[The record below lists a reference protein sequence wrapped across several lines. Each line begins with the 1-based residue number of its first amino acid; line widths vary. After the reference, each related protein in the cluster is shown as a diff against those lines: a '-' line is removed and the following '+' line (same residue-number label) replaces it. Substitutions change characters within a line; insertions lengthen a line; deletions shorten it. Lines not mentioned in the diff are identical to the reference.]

1 MSPTPFVKTC
11 PFCAEEIAEEAI
23 KCKHCG
29 SMLDGSAATA
39 PVFDYPPT
47 VLTVPL
53 VISAVWNLVTAAL
66 WAFFV
71 PCIGLFVAVP
81 YVILAIFEISTFT
94 QAGTTPP
101 RVLHDR
107 CGWLGGFQI
116 LVGLTNLVPVVCGVL
131 LLVYRDQLRQY
142 HSPVGGR

>member
-1 MSPTPFVKTC
+1 MSTSPFIKTC

-29 SMLDGSAATA
+29 SMLDGSAAIA
-39 PVFDYPPT
+39 PVFDYPPM
-47 VLTVPL
+47 VLTVPI
-53 VISAVWNLVTAAL
+53 VISAVWNLMTAAG
-66 WAFFV
+66 WAFLV

-94 QAGTTPP
+94 QAATMPP
-101 RVLHDR
+101 RVLYDR

-116 LVGLTNLVPVVCGVL
+116 VAGLTNLVPVVCGIL
-131 LLVYRDQLRQY
+131 LLAYRDRLLHY
-142 HSPVGGR
+142 HPPTD